1 MAITIEMPR
10 LSDSMHEGIVLRWV
24 KKIGDFVEVGDH
36 LADIETD
43 KAHVELQACEDGTLM
58 EILVPEG
65 GSTTVGSPIALLQSE
80 FGAASCGC
88 PPTPSVKYSPLAAKL
103 AAEAGLNAADLHG
116 SGPRGR
122 IMAADVRA
130 AVRPSDGPARKVHIP
145 LAPKDTRHA
154 ARVDNFYLYSLE
166 ANMAYLAAISTPI
179 AVQCEKLIGGRYSL
193 FDYVVRAAVKAC
205 LSEPEWL
212 AGDAVA
218 ELLMVLDKGEKYV
231 FIENASGK
239 TIYNIAME
247 RLAAPKSGAP
257 APGSI
262 SPNILLCDS
271 GANVE
276 AQRSILPE
284 MPHSIISIGGTTP
297 KTGIEAGRPVSKL
310 ILPVTLYV
318 NANILP
324 ECKASKIAAEFKTLL
339 ENPVLLLL

>member
-65 GSTTVGSPIALLQSE
+65 GSAAVGAPIALLQSE
-80 FGAASCGC
+80 FGAASCDC
-88 PPTPSVKYSPLAAKL
+88 PPCPPVKCSPLAARL
-103 AAEAGLNAADLHG
+103 AAEAGLNAGTLRG
-116 SGPRGR
+116 TGPRGK

-130 AVRPSDGPARKVHIP
+130 SIRPADGPARRVQTP
-145 LAPKDTRHA
+145 LAPRDTRHA
-154 ARVDNFYLYSLE
+154 TRVDNFYLYSLE

-205 LSEPEWL
+205 ISEPEWL
-212 AGDAVA
+212 AGDSAA

-231 FIENASGK
+231 FIE
-239 TIYNIAME
+239 T
-247 RLAAPKSGAP
+247 PP
-257 APGSI
+257 ARRFTT
-262 SPNILLCDS
+262 SPWN
-271 GANVE
+271 GWPPPR
-276 AQRSILPE
+276 Q
-284 MPHSIISIGGTTP
+284 
-297 KTGIEAGRPVSKL
+297 GRP
-310 ILPVTLYV
+310 PR
-318 NANILP
+318 A
-324 ECKASKIAAEFKTLL
+324 ASRPTSCCATAA
-339 ENPVLLLL
+339 

>member
-1 MAITIEMPR
+1 
-10 LSDSMHEGIVLRWV
+10 MHEGIVLRWV
-24 KKIGDFVEVGDH
+24 KKIGEFVEVGDH

-65 GSTTVGSPIALLQSE
+65 GSAAVGAPIALLQSE
-80 FGAASCGC
+80 FGAASCDC
-88 PPTPSVKYSPLAAKL
+88 PPCPGVKYSPLAARL
-103 AAEAGLNAADLHG
+103 AAETGLNPGNLTG
-116 SGPRGR
+116 TGPRGK

-130 AVRPSDGPARKVHIP
+130 AIRSADGPARRVQTP
-145 LAPKDTRHA
+145 LAPRDTRHA
-154 ARVDNFYLYSLE
+154 TRVDNFYLYSLE

-212 AGDAVA
+212 AGSPAA
-218 ELLMVLDKGEKYV
+218 ELLMVLDRGEKYV
-231 FIENASGK
+231 FIENASDK

-247 RLAAPKSGAP
+247 RLAARAEGPPP
-257 APGSI
+257 AGSI
-262 SPNILLCDS
+262 TPNILLCDS
-271 GANVE
+271 RVNVE
-276 AQRSILPE
+276 AQRSVLPE
-284 MPHSIISIGGTTP
+284 MPHSIISIGGTSP

-324 ECKASKIAAEFKTLL
+324 ESKASRIAAEFKTLL

>member
-10 LSDSMHEGIVLRWV
+10 LSDSMHEGTVLRWF
-24 KKIGDFVEVGDH
+24 KKTGDFVKVGDH

-43 KAHVELQACEDGTLM
+43 KAHVELQACEDGTLT

-65 GSTTVGSPIALLQSE
+65 GSAAA
-80 FGAASCGC
+80 GA
-88 PPTPSVKYSPLAAKL
+88 PRL
-103 AAEAGLNAADLHG
+103 AAEAGLNPATLRG
-116 SGPRGR
+116 TGPRGK

-130 AVRPSDGPARKVHIP
+130 ALRPADGPARRVQTP
-145 LAPKDTRHA
+145 LAPRDTRHA
-154 ARVDNFYLYSLE
+154 TRVDNFYLYSLE

-205 LSEPEWL
+205 ASEPEWL
-212 AGDAVA
+212 AGDAAA

-247 RLAAPKSGAP
+247 RLAAPAAGPLP
-257 APGSI
+257 AGSVA
-262 SPNILLCDS
+262 PNILLCDS
-271 GANVE
+271 GVNVA
-276 AQRSILPE
+276 AQRAVLPE

-318 NANILP
+318 NAGILP
-324 ECKASKIAAEFKTLL
+324 ECKASNIAAEFKTLL

>member
-65 GSTTVGSPIALLQSE
+65 GSAAVGAPIALLQSE
-80 FGAASCGC
+80 FGAASCDC
-88 PPTPSVKYSPLAAKL
+88 PPCPPVKCSPLAARL
-103 AAEAGLNAADLHG
+103 AAEAGLNAGTLRG
-116 SGPRGR
+116 TGPRGK

-130 AVRPSDGPARKVHIP
+130 SIRPADGPARRVQTP
-145 LAPKDTRHA
+145 LAPRDTRHA
-154 ARVDNFYLYSLE
+154 TRVDNFYLYSLE

-205 LSEPEWL
+205 ISEPEWL
-212 AGDAVA
+212 AGDSAA

-247 RLAAPKSGAP
+247 RLAAPAAGPPP
-257 APGSI
+257 AGSI
-262 SPNILLCDS
+262 LS
-271 GANVE
+271 
-276 AQRSILPE
+276 
-284 MPHSIISIGGTTP
+284 
-297 KTGIEAGRPVSKL
+297 L
-310 ILPVTLYV
+310 IH
-318 NANILP
+318 I
-324 ECKASKIAAEFKTLL
+324 
-339 ENPVLLLL
+339 